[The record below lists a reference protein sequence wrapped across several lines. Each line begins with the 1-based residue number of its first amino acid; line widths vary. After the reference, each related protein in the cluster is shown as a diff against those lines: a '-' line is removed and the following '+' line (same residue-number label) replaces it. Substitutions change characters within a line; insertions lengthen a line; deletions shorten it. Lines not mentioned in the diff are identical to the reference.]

1 MHLEYLIFYKQTCF
15 FTFYLKVSSC
25 MEELCILSFQLCKAS
40 FLFLVSSLLFT
51 VEFMA
56 TQSVM
61 AKDQA
66 ITAVYDSHFQC
77 FRDVA
82 NQLHISKAAPQN

>member
-1 MHLEYLIFYKQTCF
+1 
-15 FTFYLKVSSC
+15 
-25 MEELCILSFQLCKAS
+25 
-40 FLFLVSSLLFT
+40 
-51 VEFMA
+51 MA